1 MHVRYIDVRGTM
13 VVAVTAARCFRGEER
28 MSFVT
33 TQPEL
38 LTVAAGS
45 LLGIGSAMTDREH

>member
-1 MHVRYIDVRGTM
+1 M

>member
-1 MHVRYIDVRGTM
+1 MT
-13 VVAVTAARCFRGEER
+13 VAVTAARCFRWEER

-45 LLGIGSAMTDREH
+45 LLGIGSAMTDRDH